1 MKLMI
6 HETHVFSQFTYE
18 PLIYLSVSK
27 WARIGQFSR
36 PYFTVQPSE
45 FEVSFELESPPP
57 FEPRDG
63 IDMLLTS
70 FSSS

>member
-57 FEPRDG
+57 FKPRYVTN
-63 IDMLLTS
+63 LV
-70 FSSS
+70 F

>member
-36 PYFTVQPSE
+36 PYFTVQPSNSKFRLNWNLPLHLNPE
-45 FEVSFELESPPP
+45 ME
-57 FEPRDG
+57 
-63 IDMLLTS
+63 
-70 FSSS
+70 

>member
-6 HETHVFSQFTYE
+6 HETNVFPQFTYE

-63 IDMLLTS
+63 IGMLLTL